1 MSDSRTARYPM
12 SGRCDRAAEG
22 TTQKHSKTAALP
34 HGVESLFPHSLRA
47 TPVWG
52 RTVAQT
58 CLLLRTGLGPR
69 ERRQRETL

>member
-47 TPVWG
+47 TLCGGGKW
-52 RTVAQT
+52 
-58 CLLLRTGLGPR
+58 PR
-69 ERRQRETL
+69 PARSCG